1 MEIVDLLNS
10 GEVEIF
16 EYNDYYKE
24 DKSLID
30 FTSYRISIASPISY
44 PNIDEIDVL
53 GHYISQMKSDIRN
66 HIDKKLIE
74 EFNTSYEYEVID
86 LRKSGFRVGSDL
98 NNYIIGFTEYKNLTS
113 NVRICSNI
121 QDGSQFVT
129 LPFKNAS
136 MGTSYIVGSLSDK
149 NIYVNPIF
157 RYNDTKLFLFNDV
170 KLNIGEIKFNVVSE
184 ATFNTRL
191 ILEIPISFRIS
202 ESKIIYVRDQ
212 EQPDLPSE
220 VISRVRDKKIED
232 ILDGEKK

>member
-1 MEIVDLLNS
+1 MNILDLINR
-10 GEVEIF
+10 GEVKLF

-24 DKSLID
+24 DKSLIN
-30 FTSYRISIASPISY
+30 FELYKISVPSPISY
-44 PNIDEIDVL
+44 PNIDEINVL
-53 GHYISQMKSDIRN
+53 DHYISQMRSDIRN

-74 EFNTSYEYEVID
+74 EFNISYEYEVID

-98 NNYIIGFTEYKNLTS
+98 NNYIIRFNEYNNLIS

-136 MGTSYIVGSLSDK
+136 NGTSYIVGSVSDK
-149 NIYVNPIF
+149 NIYVCPIF

-170 KLNIGEIKFNVVSE
+170 KLNIGEIKFNVISE
-184 ATFNTRL
+184 ATFNPR
-191 ILEIPISFRIS
+191 IVIEIPISFRIN
-202 ESKIIYVRDQ
+202 ESKIIYVRDE

-220 VISRVRDKKIED
+220 VISRIRDKKIED
-232 ILDGEKK
+232 LLDGEKK

>member
-1 MEIVDLLNS
+1 MNIVDLINR
-10 GEVEIF
+10 GEVNLF

-24 DKSLID
+24 DKSLTN
-30 FTSYRISIASPISY
+30 FELYKISVASPISY

-53 GHYISQMKSDIRN
+53 DHYISQMKSDIRN

-113 NVRICSNI
+113 NVRICANI
-121 QDGSQFVT
+121 QDGSQFTT

-136 MGTSYIVGSLSDK
+136 NGTSYIVGSLSDK
-149 NIYVNPIF
+149 NIYVNPLF

-170 KLNIGEIKFNVVSE
+170 KLNIGEIKFNVISE
-184 ATFNTRL
+184 ATFNPR
-191 ILEIPISFRIS
+191 IVIEIPISFVIS
-202 ESKIIYVRDQ
+202 ESKIIYVRDE

-220 VISRVRDKKIED
+220 VISRIRDKKIED
-232 ILDGEKK
+232 LLDE

>member
-1 MEIVDLLNS
+1 MEIIDLLNS
-10 GEVEIF
+10 GEVKLF

-24 DKSLID
+24 DKSLNN
-30 FTSYRISIASPISY
+30 FEFYRISVSSPISY
-44 PNIDEIDVL
+44 PNIDEITVL
-53 GHYISQMKSDIRN
+53 DHYISQMRSDIRN

-74 EFNTSYEYEVID
+74 EFNTSYEYEFID
-86 LRKSGFRVGSDL
+86 LRKSGYRVGSDL
-98 NNYIIGFTEYKNLTS
+98 NNHIIRFSEYNNLIS

-136 MGTSYIVGSLSDK
+136 MGTSYIVGSVSDK

-184 ATFNTRL
+184 ANFNPRL
-191 ILEIPISFRIS
+191 VIEIPISLRIS
-202 ESKIIYVRDQ
+202 ESMIIYVRDE
-212 EQPDLPSE
+212 EQPDLPLE
-220 VISRVRDKKIED
+220 AISRIRDKKIED
-232 ILDGEKK
+232 LLDG